1 MRFQVQLP
9 DAADLPQ
16 DYPPYLPNMQVLNS
30 DCVSFIQ
37 FAESPPLSWMSCL
50 WQKLYSSPSPRP
62 TENSDKAVPSWTELV
77 PSVDSGNLRTPKLTF
92 PVNGRGWEWL
102 CAHLSP
108 LDTYKKMQRN
118 ETLLAIKETERQSPS
133 HTDCLH
139 PESVLLKNVPP
150 QCHRISRIPPSPE
163 LP

>member
-30 DCVSFIQ
+30 DRVSFIQ

-92 PVNGRGWEWL
+92 PVDGSGSVPTCHHWTHTRRCKGSKPFWSSKRQKGSL
-102 CAHLSP
+102 PPILTACIPSLS
-108 LDTYKKMQRN
+108 
-118 ETLLAIKETERQSPS
+118 
-133 HTDCLH
+133 C
-139 PESVLLKNVPP
+139 
-150 QCHRISRIPPSPE
+150 
-163 LP
+163 